1 MLHGSVG
8 VAEFSHN
15 LLRTLVRHTSL
26 IQRVTQESTNTLQIH
41 FIVNFYTRPRK
52 FSINYSSGQ
61 SGLIF
66 ISDLMMGV
74 SGNSLPLDHLIPAGL

>member
-26 IQRVTQESTNTLQIH
+26 IQRVTQESTNTLQIN
-41 FIVNFYTRPRK
+41 FIVNFLNT
-52 FSINYSSGQ
+52 
-61 SGLIF
+61 
-66 ISDLMMGV
+66 IS
-74 SGNSLPLDHLIPAGL
+74 